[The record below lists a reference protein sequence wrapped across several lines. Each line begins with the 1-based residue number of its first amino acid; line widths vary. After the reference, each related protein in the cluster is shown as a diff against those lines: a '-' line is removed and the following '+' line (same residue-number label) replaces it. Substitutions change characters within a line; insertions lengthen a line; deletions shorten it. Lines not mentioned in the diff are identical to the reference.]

1 MKFTD
6 SLIASTSLSSEEI
19 QIWEPKTLAPYEPIS
34 DKKFIPA
41 QGTLQVS
48 PLNYIWASHHSK
60 NIMSVWRWDKK
71 ESILRFPL
79 KETLSV
85 FKISTAAQ
93 EAGTTNICVGGS
105 KSGFLTVWQA
115 IDG

>member
-1 MKFTD
+1 
-6 SLIASTSLSSEEI
+6 
-19 QIWEPKTLAPYEPIS
+19 
-34 DKKFIPA
+34 
-41 QGTLQVS
+41 
-48 PLNYIWASHHSK
+48 
-60 NIMSVWRWDKK
+60 MSVWRWDKK
-71 ESILRFPL
+71 ESIMRFPL